1 MKKVYI
7 KPITHEVVLNI
18 QEKLMWGE
26 LANPSN
32 DINHPGAKPF
42 NFFKDEMTPVEE
54 ESFWEEDEDTESA
67 TTVAKRFNVWNDD
80 L

>member
-32 DINHPGAKPF
+32 DITHPGAKQF
-42 NFFKDEMTPVEE
+42 NWFEDEKVVKT
-54 ESFWEEDEDTESA
+54 WEEDDDEVEE
-67 TTVAKRFNVWNDD
+67 TVASTNKPYNVWEDD